1 MKKFLALALAA
12 VCVISVLSLSSC
24 KSTTTTAT
32 ASGSSAATS
41 SAPKVLTVG
50 VDDTYPPMEFTD
62 TTGTKIVG
70 FDMDLAN
77 EVGKRMGMTV
87 KIEPITWNGIFA
99 GLESK
104 KFDCIISS
112 VSMTPDRIQKYDFT
126 KPYIAN
132 AQMIVVKKGDNSI
145 TTQDN
150 LAGKNVGCQIQTT
163 ANDSATALMKSGVKL
178 NLTTYDQIIECFQ
191 ALSANRIQ
199 AVIVDEVV
207 GEYYIKQSPDKYQAA
222 AVKLTNEPIGVCF
235 RKDEATLRN
244 SMQTQLDAMTSD
256 GTMKSI
262 SMKWFGQDL
271 TSNIDTKLRMLS

>member
-1 MKKFLALALAA
+1 MEINMKKFLALALAA

-24 KSTTTTAT
+24 KT
-32 ASGSSAATS
+32 ATS
-41 SAPKVLTVG
+41 SGSKVLTVG
-50 VDDTYPPMEFTD
+50 VDDTYPPMEYTD
-62 TTGTKIVG
+62 TTGTKVVG

-112 VSMTPDRIQKYDFT
+112 VSMTTDRVQKYDFT

-132 AQMIVVKKGDNSI
+132 AQMIVVKKGDTSI
-145 TTQDN
+145 TTQND

-163 ANDSATALMKSGVKL
+163 ANDSANALMKSGVKL

-191 ALSANRIQ
+191 SLSANRIQ

-235 RKDEATLRN
+235 RKDESALRD
-244 SMQTQLDAMTSD
+244 SMQKQLDAMSAD
-256 GTMKSI
+256 GTMKGI